1 MNLIRAQFAL
11 IVFTIYRKSIEQ
23 TQQLFSYCLI
33 AIMSWPNFDDLVFLK
48 IAIVLD
54 AIFPNSVSEILSS
67 ESFLCNEMSWPFWLS
82 NFLAH

>member
-1 MNLIRAQFAL
+1 
-11 IVFTIYRKSIEQ
+11 
-23 TQQLFSYCLI
+23 
-33 AIMSWPNFDDLVFLK
+33 MSWPNFDDLVFLE